1 MQFFNQVDAIWTQL
15 HTLIFITQRF
25 NTCLTKLFQE
35 LNLPKSMLQTMVNYV
50 FFVLCGEAIA
60 SINHSR
66 EENCT
71 IDSPRVRAHLE
82 HFKTII
88 WTPIPGGYLHVHFFR
103 IYFF

>member
-1 MQFFNQVDAIWTQL
+1 MKQL
-15 HTLIFITQRF
+15 DTRKTILHNLNAVSI
-25 NTCLTKLFQE
+25 KLFQE

-50 FFVLCGEAIA
+50 FFVLSGEAIA
-60 SINHSR
+60 SIKHSR

-82 HFKTII
+82 HFKTVI

-103 IYFF
+103 I

>member
-1 MQFFNQVDAIWTQL
+1 MKQL
-15 HTLIFITQRF
+15 DTRKTILHNL
-25 NTCLTKLFQE
+25 NTVSIKLFQE

-50 FFVLCGEAIA
+50 FFVLSGEAIA

-71 IDSPRVRAHLE
+71 INSPRVRAHLE

-103 IYFF
+103 ISKL

>member
-1 MQFFNQVDAIWTQL
+1 MKQL
-15 HTLIFITQRF
+15 DTRKTILHNLNAVSI
-25 NTCLTKLFQE
+25 KLFQE

-50 FFVLCGEAIA
+50 FFVLSGEAIA